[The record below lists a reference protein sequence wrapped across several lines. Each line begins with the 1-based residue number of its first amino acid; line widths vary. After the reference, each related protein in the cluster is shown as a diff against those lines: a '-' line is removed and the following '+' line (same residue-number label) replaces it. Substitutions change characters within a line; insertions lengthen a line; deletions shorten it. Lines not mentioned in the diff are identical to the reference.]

1 MKKEMLLTSY
11 NTVRDQMKPGDLIAF
26 GGMGWLSKIIK
37 FFTMSHVSHVGIVM
51 DWQEHGRVMVM
62 ESTTLN
68 GVKGVQINRLSERIR
83 HYNGHVWWMP
93 LNRVARKRV
102 SIRALKTFLWT
113 QDGKKY
119 DTKQAIKSAIP
130 FYTRENSDRMF
141 CSELVAG
148 AYKKSGIATVCNP
161 SEMTPEDVCRLSIF
175 AKTYYQVKM
184 PNGEV
189 QEALS

>member
-1 MKKEMLLTSY
+1 MKKEMLLTTY
-11 NTVRDQMKPGDLIAF
+11 GAVRQDMKPGDLIAF

-68 GVKGVQINRLSERIR
+68 GVKGVQINRLSSRLR
-83 HYNGHVWWMP
+83 HYEGHVWWMP
-93 LNRVARKRV
+93 LNRSSRKRL
-102 SIRALKTFLWT
+102 SLLAMKKFLWA

-119 DTKQAIKSAIP
+119 DKRQAIKSAIP
-130 FYTRENSDRMF
+130 FYTRENDKRMF

-148 AYKKSGIATVCNP
+148 AYEASGIINNVNT
-161 SEMTPEDVCRLSIF
+161 SEMTPEDVCRLGIF
-175 AKTYYQVKM
+175 ADPYYQIKLF
-184 PNGEV
+184 NGELL
-189 QEALS
+189 EAL